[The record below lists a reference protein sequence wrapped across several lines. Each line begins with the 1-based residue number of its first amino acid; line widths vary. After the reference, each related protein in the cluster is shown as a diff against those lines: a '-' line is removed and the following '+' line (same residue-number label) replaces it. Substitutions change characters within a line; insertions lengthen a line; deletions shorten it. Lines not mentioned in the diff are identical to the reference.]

1 MSIFTTRP
9 WTRWAVPTAAVALVA
24 AGSVAVSSTATADPT
39 LPPMTPAELL
49 VAVQQARPAGLSGT
63 VVQTSDLGL
72 PSLTLPGMSSGR
84 GSAELSG
91 TITGTHTWR
100 VWLSGPSKAR
110 LALLGQGGESDIVR
124 DGKDI
129 WVWSSSSK
137 EATHYLVPETMK
149 HPTSL
154 GDLGALP
161 GKTGMPSATGAPAA
175 SVARGAAGAPG
186 ATPLPTTPQEAAD
199 KLLAMVDPS
208 TEVTVPGTTTVAGR
222 AAYQLVLTPR
232 AKESLVASV
241 RLAVDAE
248 TKVPLRVQVM
258 STRIATPAFEVG
270 FTAVDFGV
278 PDAQTFAFTPPAG
291 TTVTEGKTP
300 MTGDQP
306 ADKGANSMV
315 PGELPGKAT
324 PPGSGIASAK
334 PKFVGTGWAT
344 VVIVKGEPMTGSS
357 PDGES
362 SGQGKAPDSMT
373 SMLQQLPTTSGAW
386 GTGRVLEGTIFTA
399 VLADDG
405 RVAIGAVPADRL
417 YAALAAGS

>member
-9 WTRWAVPTAAVALVA
+9 WTRWAVPAAAVALVA

-39 LPPMTPAELL
+39 LPPMTPSELL

-100 VWLSGPSKAR
+100 VWLAGPSKAR

-124 DGKDI
+124 DGKDV
-129 WVWSSSSK
+129 WVWASSSK
-137 EATHYLVPETMK
+137 EATHYVVPESME

-161 GKTGMPSATGAPAA
+161 VTPTEAT
-175 SVARGAAGAPG
+175 
-186 ATPLPTTPQEAAD
+186 D
-199 KLLAMVDPS
+199 KLLAMLDPS

-232 AKESLVASV
+232 ATESLVASV

-258 STRIATPAFEVG
+258 STRIPTPAIEVG

-291 TTVTEGKTP
+291 TTVTEGQTP
-300 MTGDQP
+300 LTGEKP
-306 ADKGANSMV
+306 ADKGVNSMV
-315 PGELPGKAT
+315 PGELPGKTTGPAA
-324 PPGSGIASAK
+324 GLAGAK

-344 VVIVKGEPMTGSS
+344 VVIVKGEPKTTSQPDDPTTS
-357 PDGES
+357 P
-362 SGQGKAPDSMT
+362 GKSARPDAVS
-373 SMLQQLPTTSGAW
+373 SMLAQLPATSGAW
-386 GTGRVLEGTIFTA
+386 GNGRVLEGTIFTA

-405 RVAIGAVPADRL
+405 RVAFGAVPADRL
-417 YAALAAGS
+417 YAALVAGS

>member
-9 WTRWAVPTAAVALVA
+9 WTRWAVPAAAVALVA

-39 LPPMTPAELL
+39 LPPMTPSELL

-72 PSLTLPGMSSGR
+72 PALTLPGMGAGR

-100 VWLSGPSKAR
+100 VWLAGPSKAR

-124 DGKDI
+124 DGKDV
-129 WVWSSSSK
+129 WVWASSSK
-137 EATHYLVPETMK
+137 EATHYVVPESME

-161 GKTGMPSATGAPAA
+161 VTPTEAT
-175 SVARGAAGAPG
+175 
-186 ATPLPTTPQEAAD
+186 D
-199 KLLAMVDPS
+199 KLLAMLDPS

-232 AKESLVASV
+232 ATESLVASV

-258 STRIATPAFEVG
+258 STRIPTPAIEVG
-270 FTAVDFGV
+270 R
-278 PDAQTFAFTPPAG
+278 
-291 TTVTEGKTP
+291 
-300 MTGDQP
+300 
-306 ADKGANSMV
+306 
-315 PGELPGKAT
+315 
-324 PPGSGIASAK
+324 ASCRER
-334 PKFVGTGWAT
+334 VS
-344 VVIVKGEPMTGSS
+344 VVV
-357 PDGES
+357 
-362 SGQGKAPDSMT
+362 
-373 SMLQQLPTTSGAW
+373 
-386 GTGRVLEGTIFTA
+386 
-399 VLADDG
+399 
-405 RVAIGAVPADRL
+405 
-417 YAALAAGS
+417 

>member
-1 MSIFTTRP
+1 
-9 WTRWAVPTAAVALVA
+9 
-24 AGSVAVSSTATADPT
+24 
-39 LPPMTPAELL
+39 
-49 VAVQQARPAGLSGT
+49 
-63 VVQTSDLGL
+63 
-72 PSLTLPGMSSGR
+72 
-84 GSAELSG
+84 
-91 TITGTHTWR
+91 
-100 VWLSGPSKAR
+100 
-110 LALLGQGGESDIVR
+110 
-124 DGKDI
+124 
-129 WVWSSSSK
+129 
-137 EATHYLVPETMK
+137 
-149 HPTSL
+149 
-154 GDLGALP
+154 
-161 GKTGMPSATGAPAA
+161 
-175 SVARGAAGAPG
+175 
-186 ATPLPTTPQEAAD
+186 
-199 KLLAMVDPS
+199 
-208 TEVTVPGTTTVAGR
+208 
-222 AAYQLVLTPR
+222 
-232 AKESLVASV
+232 
-241 RLAVDAE
+241 
-248 TKVPLRVQVM
+248 
-258 STRIATPAFEVG
+258 
-270 FTAVDFGV
+270 V